1 MRIWWIN
8 ILLIVLF
15 SFTAHK
21 VRQSNAVNDPV
32 IQSFLQG
39 QGQAKFKSDV
49 PRIDYE
55 NVLNLIYSSADLNT
69 KIELSNEENMYDFH
83 FIYNLDENV
92 SWKILLEKQKD
103 ILILR
108 EVINTESFESIIY
121 CP

>member
-15 SFTAHK
+15 SFAAHK

-32 IQSFLQG
+32 IQSFL

-69 KIELSNEENMYDFH
+69 TIELSNEENMYDFH
-83 FIYNLDENV
+83 FIYNLDQNV
-92 SWKILLEKQKD
+92 SWRILLEKQKD